1 MTDEK
6 IIELFFARDEAALKH
21 TSEKYEDYCFT
32 IANNILGN
40 HLDAEECVND
50 TYLAVW
56 SSIPPERPLRLS
68 AYLGKITRNFALLR
82 YRKERAQKRMSNI
95 ENVGEELLALIP
107 DGSDLASDYDS
118 RRIGLVI
125 DTFLRSINKAD
136 RQIFVRRYWYG
147 DSIADV
153 CRFTGFGESRV
164 KTSLHR
170 TRTKLAQVLK
180 KEGITV

>member
-1 MTDEK
+1 
-6 IIELFFARDEAALKH
+6 
-21 TSEKYEDYCFT
+21 
-32 IANNILGN
+32 
-40 HLDAEECVND
+40 
-50 TYLAVW
+50 
-56 SSIPPERPLRLS
+56 
-68 AYLGKITRNFALLR
+68 
-82 YRKERAQKRMSNI
+82 MSNI
-95 ENVGEELLALIP
+95 ENVGEELLAIIP

-118 RRIGLVI
+118 RRIGLII

-170 TRTKLAQVLK
+170 TREKLSEVLK
-180 KEGITV
+180 KEGVTL